1 MPFKDGYALIIG
13 VGSYTHVPSANIPI
27 SVTDALAVSE
37 VLQNPALCGY
47 PPDQVSVLH
56 NGEASRE
63 RILTELDTLAAK
75 TTAGTTVLFYYCGH
89 GEYGTD
95 GNYYLTT
102 YDTRASQGRV
112 VQGTGIRE
120 AELIDKLRSIPAKR
134 VLLLF
139 NACHSGE
146 ISPSLSFDEEE
157 KSFGD
162 INPPPNA
169 TDALL
174 STGEGRIIITASR
187 PEQKSWVGKGKL
199 SIYTQA
205 LLDGLSGR
213 GYVSNNKGY
222 VSVFSLYESMYL
234 SIKKAAKTLGKTQEP
249 ELTVLRGVGP
259 FPVSLYQGAT
269 PLGSFA
275 PEESLPA
282 DTATREISTT
292 RSQRLF
298 QYYISIVE
306 ASGDRS
312 VAIGGDVSEST
323 IITGDQHKINTGGG
337 AYIEGK
343 VDTGGGDFVG
353 RDQHKSTGLN
363 AEQVARLFERI
374 NIEIDAKEMSETDKQ
389 DLKADINE
397 LKVEAEKGDQ
407 ADDSFLMRRLRNIRR
422 MAPDILE
429 VVLAALTNPAA
440 GFTLSV
446 QKIARKMRA
455 EGG

>member
-1 MPFKDGYALIIG
+1 
-13 VGSYTHVPSANIPI
+13 
-27 SVTDALAVSE
+27 
-37 VLQNPALCGY
+37 
-47 PPDQVSVLH
+47 
-56 NGEASRE
+56 
-63 RILTELDTLAAK
+63 
-75 TTAGTTVLFYYCGH
+75 
-89 GEYGTD
+89 
-95 GNYYLTT
+95 
-102 YDTRASQGRV
+102 
-112 VQGTGIRE
+112 
-120 AELIDKLRSIPAKR
+120 
-134 VLLLF
+134 
-139 NACHSGE
+139 
-146 ISPSLSFDEEE
+146 
-157 KSFGD
+157 
-162 INPPPNA
+162 
-169 TDALL
+169 
-174 STGEGRIIITASR
+174 
-187 PEQKSWVGKGKL
+187 
-199 SIYTQA
+199 
-205 LLDGLSGR
+205 
-213 GYVSNNKGY
+213 
-222 VSVFSLYESMYL
+222 
-234 SIKKAAKTLGKTQEP
+234 
-249 ELTVLRGVGP
+249 VGP

-275 PEESLPA
+275 PEQALPA

-323 IITGDQHKINTGGG
+323 IITGDQHTINTGGG

-389 DLKADINE
+389 DLKADIKE

-407 ADDSFLMRRLRNIRR
+407 ADDSFIMRRLRNIQR
-422 MAPDILE
+422 MTPDILE